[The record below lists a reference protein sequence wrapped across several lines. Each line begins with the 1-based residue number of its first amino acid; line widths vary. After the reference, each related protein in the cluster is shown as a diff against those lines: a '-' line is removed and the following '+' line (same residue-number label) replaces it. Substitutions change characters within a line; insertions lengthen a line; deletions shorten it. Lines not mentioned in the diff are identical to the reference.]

1 MRSRSLDSPV
11 SWVDLSEILFLLSF
25 LPRMRSTARV
35 HHVRITCCSSA
46 RPRARLFFSYTAN
59 MHYKQNTLGEKYTG
73 YFPLLFIY
81 WNIYF
86 SILLVKRPHFTVGML
101 KFQNFFTIYRYK
113 FKHFASAVQL
123 HNRFVALPRVLLF
136 PFCDI
141 SAGALQRCVYDAERE
156 RCNEIVNWCNRN
168 ENHNRSVTLI
178 VLPRATEIV

>member
-11 SWVDLSEILFLLSF
+11 SWVDLSAILFLLSF
-25 LPRMRSTARV
+25 LPRTRSSLDCTCASRKNNLLLICARGYSFLTR
-35 HHVRITCCSSA
+35 RICIINRVPWA
-46 RPRARLFFSYTAN
+46 EN
-59 MHYKQNTLGEKYTG
+59 IQDI
-73 YFPLLFIY
+73 LLLLIY

-123 HNRFVALPRVLLF
+123 HDRFVALPRVLLF

-156 RCNEIVNWCNRN
+156 RCCEIVNWCNRN